1 MALEK
6 LAPEGFSI
14 GVELPLDNDWTINGA
29 NKRVLD
35 NRFSGEPDMSEH
47 AHLIKLVDEL
57 GFRAAWIRDVLLYD
71 PRFGDAAQVFE
82 AFTYLGFLA
91 SHTKD
96 ILLGTAELYYL

>member
-47 AHLIKLVDEL
+47 AKLIKLVDE
-57 GFRAAWIRDVLLYD
+57 
-71 PRFGDAAQVFE
+71 
-82 AFTYLGFLA
+82 
-91 SHTKD
+91 
-96 ILLGTAELYYL
+96 